1 MTSLSSHIIL
11 TQSAQVL
18 RNSAIHFSE
27 DEIRVSGIFEGTHES
42 ANTIFCDGIISPSVI
57 SISHRNISITT
68 FANSDFK
75 VLNLNTLHL
84 PLSDLQNTIIDFG
97 TENISEINLILQ
109 QKIKFLQC
117 VSSIDFILACTVYP
131 LLELNNRNIDY
142 NNCRWIL
149 WTDTDLINKQLTQN
163 TEIKELFVK

>member
-11 TQSAQVL
+11 TQNAQVL

-27 DEIRVSGIFEGTHES
+27 NGTRVSSVFEGTHES
-42 ANTIFCDGIISPSVI
+42 ANTFFCDGIISPSVI
-57 SISHRNISITT
+57 SLTQRNISIST

-75 VLNLNTLHL
+75 ALNLNTLHL

-131 LLELNNRNIDY
+131 LLELNKKNI
-142 NNCRWIL
+142 NCSNCRWVV
-149 WTDTDLINKQLTQN
+149 WSGTDLINKQLTQG
-163 TEIKELFVK
+163 TAIKELIY

>member
-18 RNSAIHFSE
+18 RNSAIHFSV
-27 DEIRVSGIFEGTHES
+27 DGTRVSSVFEGTHES
-42 ANTIFCDGIISPSVI
+42 ANTFFCDGIISPSVI
-57 SISHRNISITT
+57 SLLQRNISITT
-68 FANSDFK
+68 LTNSDFK

-97 TENISEINLILQ
+97 TENISDINLILQ
-109 QKIKFLQC
+109 QKIRFLQC

-131 LLELNNRNIDY
+131 LSELKNRNVDC
-142 NNCRWIL
+142 NNCQWIL
-149 WTDTDLINKQLTQN
+149 WMGTDLINKQLTQD
-163 TEIKELFVK
+163 TAIKELFY

>member
-42 ANTIFCDGIISPSVI
+42 ANTIFCDGIISPPII
-57 SISHRNISITT
+57 SISQRNNLNTALT
-68 FANSDFK
+68 NSEFK

-109 QKIKFLQC
+109 QKSSFLAA